1 MGKKN
6 ALGKGL
12 GALINNESVEHTQD
26 VPVSV
31 ENYEI
36 EISKIKANP
45 VQPRTSFDELS
56 LAELAD
62 SIRVHG
68 IIQPLTL
75 REIGYDEYQIISGER
90 RFRAAQL
97 AGLSTV
103 PAYIR
108 TANDHE
114 TLEMALIE
122 NIQREDLDAIEIALT
137 YDRLINECQLTQE
150 ALGERVGKK
159 RSTVTNYLRLLTL
172 DGDIQQA
179 IRDKKI
185 SMGHAKSLVTL
196 TNPGIRKKIAARI
209 VEEGLSV
216 RQVEEIVK
224 KLSEKKP
231 AKKQPDDKSDD
242 KSEELSDR
250 FGVLVELLESKF
262 NRQIHIKR
270 NKNGEGSIVINYTS
284 DAEIETFIKNL
295 SI

>member
-1 MGKKN
+1 MVKKN

-12 GALINNESVEHTQD
+12 GALINNESVEHVQD
-26 VPVSV
+26 IPVSV

-45 VQPRTSFDELS
+45 VQPRTSFDEQS
-56 LAELAD
+56 LTELAD
-62 SIRVHG
+62 SIKVHG

-75 REIGYDEYQIISGER
+75 REVGYGEYQIISGER
-90 RFRAAQL
+90 RFRAAQQ
-97 AGLSTV
+97 AGMTTV

-108 TANDHE
+108 TANDQE

-159 RSTVTNYLRLLTL
+159 RSTVTNYLRLLSL
-172 DGDIQQA
+172 DGDTQQA
-179 IRDKKI
+179 IKDKKI

-196 TNPGIRKKIAARI
+196 TNADIRKKIASRI
-209 VEEGLSV
+209 IDEGLSV

-231 AKKQPDDKSDD
+231 AKRKTEEKPEEKP
-242 KSEELSDR
+242 EELSDR
-250 FGVLVELLESKF
+250 FCVLVELLESKF
-262 NRQIHIKR
+262 NTQIRIKR
-270 NKNGEGSIVINYTS
+270 DKNGEGSIVINYTS
-284 DAEIETFIKNL
+284 DDEIETFIKNL